1 MLLIVVFIAPTL
13 FTHLLRHL
21 QPSSHVNAETFC
33 LFYLFFIFLQNKSI
47 SVRLDG
53 EPFLNSNF
61 EVFTKFHN
69 CI

>member
-13 FTHLLRHL
+13 FTHLLHHL

-33 LFYLFFIFLQNKSI
+33 LFFIFLQNKSI